1 MSPNCQDIS
10 HLLPIV
16 TSSDTHLVT
25 QKVPQ
30 SRDTQLIHLFYVV
43 IKSLPNLRGVG
54 ESFVYDLGAIS
65 PAGPHRPS
73 NDSGLK
79 A

>member
-10 HLLPIV
+10 HLLPVV

-43 IKSLPNLRGVG
+43 IKSLPAMGRG

-73 NDSGLK
+73 KDSGLK